1 MAEVSSLWQL
11 FQQAVSAAPQQEA
24 LLDPPNRAALCG
36 TPAQRLNFSEAQQA
50 ALGIAAQFHDSG
62 LRAGDIVLV
71 QLPNIVELPLLYLAA
86 ARLGLIISPA
96 PVQYQSHELRMIID
110 STHPRA
116 VVSCSRFKDENLQAH
131 FEGLTPKSTL
141 KFSIDSNT
149 DGWIALDTSLASG
162 ELTELPVPDR
172 EALFTL
178 CWTSGTTGT
187 PKGVPRRHRH
197 WLAMIPAFEDAT
209 ALPKGAA
216 MVAPFP
222 MVNMAAIS
230 VFLVY
235 WLSVHG
241 KLALHHP
248 LDLPVFLQQ
257 IEEEKALYTV
267 APPALLSLLLAKP
280 ELMNSRDLSSLKVI
294 GSGSAPLAPSM
305 ISGFKEKLGVD
316 VVNMFGSNEGCCL
329 VSDVIDVPDP
339 QARASLF
346 PRFGAPNLKWHNRIA
361 EVFHTRLLDVDS
373 GEVIDR
379 AGQPGELV
387 IKGDTVFEGYWHS
400 SEANAALFDSEGY
413 FRTGDLFEITGEND
427 AFYRFVGRCKDLIVR
442 GGMKISPEEIDQ
454 LLAGHP
460 SIQEAAV
467 APYPDEHLGQRIAAF
482 VVSDQP
488 VSVEDLSS
496 HLENCGL
503 AKFKWPEKVVAIEA
517 LPRNPLGKVLRHE
530 LAKDLECSEG

>member
-1 MAEVSSLWQL
+1 MAEDTSLWHL
-11 FQQAVSAAPQQEA
+11 FQRAVAAAPEQEA
-24 LLDPPNRAALCG
+24 LLDPPNRHDLCG
-36 TPAQRLNFSEAQQA
+36 SNPRRLSFAEVEQT
-50 ALGIAAQFHDSG
+50 ALGIAGQLHSAG
-62 LRAGDIVLV
+62 LRAGDVVVV
-71 QLPNIVELPLLYLAA
+71 QLPNIVELPLMYLVA
-86 ARLGLIISPA
+86 ARLGLILSPA
-96 PVQYQSHELRMIID
+96 PMQYQSHELRMIID
-110 STHPRA
+110 NTHPRA
-116 VVSCSRFKDENLQAH
+116 VISCGRFKEHNPLVQFD
-131 FEGLTPKSTL
+131 GLIPKSTL
-141 KFSIDSNT
+141 RFSVDAKDAAWPALETAARDLEEVAIP
-149 DGWIALDTSLASG
+149 DGD
-162 ELTELPVPDR
+162 
-172 EALFTL
+172 ALFTL
-178 CWTSGTTGT
+178 CWTSGTTGL

-280 ELMNSRDLSSLKVI
+280 ELMNSRDLSSLRVI

-329 VSDVIDVPDP
+329 VSDARDVPEP
-339 QARASLF
+339 EARASLF
-346 PRFGAPNLKWHNRIA
+346 PRFGAPDLQWHNRIA
-361 EVFHTRLLDVDS
+361 KVFHTRLLDVET
-373 GEVIDR
+373 GEVIE
-379 AGQPGELV
+379 QPGKVGELV
-387 IKGDTVFEGYWHS
+387 IRGDTVFEGYWRS
-400 SEANAALFDSEGY
+400 AETNREVFDKDGF
-413 FRTGDLFEITGEND
+413 FRTGDLFEIAGEKN
-427 AFYRFVGRCKDLIVR
+427 AYYRFVGRRKDLIVR

-460 SIQEAAV
+460 AIQEAAV

-482 VVSDQP
+482 VVSETA
-488 VSVEDLSS
+488 VSVDDLASY
-496 HLENCGL
+496 LQECGL
-503 AKFKWPEKVVAIEA
+503 AKFKWPEKVLVIET
-517 LPRNPLGKVLRHE
+517 LPRNPLNKVLRHE
-530 LAKDLECSEG
+530 LAKKLETAV